1 MTSVEDTGVEM
12 EMDQISCQMATLGM
26 SGECQ
31 VTFLLGHSDTNTYTT
46 LGARGANMKTTG
58 REEQDDCPA
67 PQDDCRGVGGGWK
80 GLPGLS
86 SSFTLLWAM
95 SSQRYRKLCPGLGM
109 IEPEQLPRAHQLRPL
124 ECGVTDGLRH
134 KQLDPQVTHTGLTE
148 QHQRGHIPCPELR
161 HHLNRPMMAHVATP
175 ACDTEITTQSVARHT
190 LIHHPLRSVLGRRS
204 PGGPWNQPLKGQHQ
218 DVRAPICPYH
228 GTLTFAQIC
237 ELQ

>member
-1 MTSVEDTGVEM
+1 
-12 EMDQISCQMATLGM
+12 MDQISCQMATLGM

-161 HHLNRPMMAHVATP
+161 HHLNQPMMAHVATP
-175 ACDTEITTQSVARHT
+175 ACDTGNHNTKCGST
-190 LIHHPLRSVLGRRS
+190 HPYPSSFEKCPRKEEPRRAMES
-204 PGGPWNQPLKGQHQ
+204 ATKRTAPGCQGADLSLSWNPDLCT
-218 DVRAPICPYH
+218 D
-228 GTLTFAQIC
+228 L
-237 ELQ
+237 